1 MRHWSH
7 LKVGQRVQVEIA
19 ELGFTRIGTIKYI
32 GGVNG
37 HFALNHKYYLQKDL
51 EKSK

>member
-1 MRHWSH
+1 M
-7 LKVGQRVQVEIA
+7 KVGQRVQVEIA